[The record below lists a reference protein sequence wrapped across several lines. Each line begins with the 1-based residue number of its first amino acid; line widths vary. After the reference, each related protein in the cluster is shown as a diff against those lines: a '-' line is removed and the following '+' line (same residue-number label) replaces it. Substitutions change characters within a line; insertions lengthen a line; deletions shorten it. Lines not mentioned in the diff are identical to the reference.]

1 MYYYIYVLLSQKDGK
16 RYIGYTDNLKRRI
29 NEHNAGLVKVTK
41 HRRPLQLI
49 YFEGCINKQ
58 DAKRREK
65 YLKGQWGYKF
75 INKRLK
81 NYYENL

>member
-1 MYYYIYVLLSQKDGK
+1 MFYYTYILISEKDGK
-16 RYIGYTDNLKRRI
+16 RYIGYTNNLKKRI
-29 NEHNAGLVKVTK
+29 NEHNNGLIVSTK
-41 HRRPLQLI
+41 YRRPLKLI
-49 YFEGCINKQ
+49 YYEACLNKE

-81 NYYENL
+81 GYYENL